1 MAWQKCPFRGAINS
15 DSSVFYFGE
24 PINLNCTLDPGNE
37 NQLLSESKL
46 FFMSSKLEEGQDDRT
61 LYGHPLVDSPRL
73 GIAIVDLVN
82 QTASKDNKYM
92 HYMCMYNQDLEE
104 KDPCYVAHFF
114 VEIDYKPLPPK
125 SGSCV
130 TYNWERIECYWDLS
144 VEYRQLHGITDTSVD
159 YSLTTEKWTS
169 CPSLKVSG
177 RNLTCIIQEGKNDV
191 LFMGQYYFHL
201 VVNNTKTLD
210 SVSSEKKIMSTDIVK
225 PAKVYSVSAMANKT
239 SIHLKWSVEKINW
252 PQLFR
257 IRYTVTPVRDQN
269 PDWQEVNTTETQVA
283 LPDLKPFTEYTIW
296 IAAIPLVRNQSRGF
310 WSDIRSIVNK
320 TKQDVPSDVPKLD
333 PGFYA
338 CVDTN
343 CTAVRIFW
351 KKISDDSK
359 NGIIT
364 KYRIISKFNETQTP
378 PQFIENPSATSHLVP
393 VNNKYS
399 TKILLNVATEVGFST
414 KSDSSLIVPPLG
426 QGPPFPENIIVEAQQ
441 GKFINISWTSPSI
454 HSGTKTYFITNY
466 SVVWCIGD
474 HTGCKGEID
483 SEIVRAE
490 KGKEHYWT
498 NLTLPDSF
506 EMFAFG
512 ISVDAY
518 MKKNGRFISSGI
530 RWNQCAYAADAV
542 PDEPVN
548 INPVIE
554 DPGVSNNS
562 MLFTWTHYTC
572 QKHGVGPVLNF
583 TVEVCTVDNETK
595 NCQEP
600 PRVKVLNGSET
611 SYRVKNLESG
621 KNYMIT
627 VTAGFNG
634 GSSPPAQYQFR
645 SFSSLTIEEANKGT
659 EGGVPLGVI
668 IGTLVAVFA
677 VAGFI
682 FIAWRIRRCL
692 RTPEMEIELPTVKSG
707 EKSISNHTENVP
719 LLSSGNNTP
728 SKVQN
733 GGVKSVNMLENP
745 YYLSSQ
751 DYSGH
756 ERNKSLN
763 YTEYSYITSDSGVH
777 TETVNLNNSHAA
789 PSSAPNGSAVGAEG
803 MSGDDTPYP
812 QSEHATSNNLTSA
825 SITSADLDSYSKA
838 AEPHSDHSAATLS
851 CENISA
857 YVSASAGS
865 HNNDSSAPAGV
876 NEFGYC
882 PNV

>member
-24 PINLNCTLDPGNE
+24 RINLTCTLDPGNE

-46 FFMSSKLEEGQDDRT
+46 FFLSSKLKEGQDDRI
-61 LYGHPLVDSPRL
+61 LNGYPLVDSPRL
-73 GIAIVDLVN
+73 GIAIVDRVN
-82 QTASKDNKYM
+82 QTASKENKYM

-104 KDPCYVAHFF
+104 KDWCYVAHFF

-144 VEYRQLHGITDTSVD
+144 VEYRQLHGITNASVD

-177 RNLTCIIQEGKNDV
+177 RNLTCIIDEGKNSV

-210 SVSSEKKIMSTDIVK
+210 SVSSMKQIMSTDIVK
-225 PAKVYSVSAMANKT
+225 PAKVYSVFAMANKT

-269 PDWQEVNTTETQVA
+269 PDWQEVNTTDTNAV
-283 LPDLKPFTEYTIW
+283 LRDLKPFTEYTIW
-296 IAAIPLVRNQSRGF
+296 ISAIPLVRNQSKGF
-310 WSDIRSIVNK
+310 WSDIKSIVNK
-320 TKQDVPSDVPKLD
+320 TEQDVPGDVPRLD

-338 CVDTN
+338 CVNTN

-351 KKISDDSK
+351 KQIGEESK

-364 KYRIISKFNETQTP
+364 RFRITSQVNDTHSP
-378 PQFIENPSATSHLVP
+378 PQFIENPSTTSHLVP

-426 QGPPFPENIIVEAQQ
+426 QGPPFPRNIIVEALQA
-441 GKFINISWTSPSI
+441 KFINISWTSPSI

-483 SEIVRAE
+483 SEIVPVK
-490 KGKEHYWT
+490 KGKDHYWT

-518 MKKNGRFISSGI
+518 MKKTGRFISSGI
-530 RWNQCAYAADAV
+530 RWNQCAYAVDAV
-542 PDEPVN
+542 PEEPVN

-562 MLFTWTHYTC
+562 MLFTWTRYTC
-572 QKHGVGPVLNF
+572 QKHGVGSVLNF
-583 TVEVCTVDNETK
+583 TVKVCTIDDETK
-595 NCQEP
+595 TCQGP
-600 PRVKVLNGSET
+600 PRVEVLNGNET
-611 SYRVKNLESG
+611 SYRVTNLESG
-621 KNYMIT
+621 KNYKIT
-627 VTAGFNG
+627 VTAEFNG
-634 GSSPPAQYQFR
+634 GSSPPAKYQFR
-645 SFSSLTIEEANKGT
+645 SFSVSTLDHEANRGT

-692 RTPEMEIELPTVKSG
+692 RTPEMEIELPTVKPG

-719 LLSSGNNTP
+719 LLSSGNHTP

-745 YYLSSQ
+745 YYLSSH

-756 ERNKSLN
+756 EH
-763 YTEYSYITSDSGVH
+763 TEYSYIPNDSGLH
-777 TETVNLNNSHAA
+777 SETVDFNNSHTA
-789 PSSAPNGSAVGAEG
+789 PSSAPNGSAVGADG
-803 MSGDDTPYP
+803 TSDDETPYP
-812 QSEHATSNNLTSA
+812 QSRHATSANFTSA
-825 SITSADLDSYSKA
+825 EFTSADLDSYSKA
-838 AEPHSDHSAATLS
+838 VEPQNDHSAAALS

-857 YVSASAGS
+857 YVSGSAGLC
-865 HNNDSSAPAGV
+865 NNDSSAPTGV